1 MLTHINQNL
10 YQTLFLPL
18 WSPPTTSLIFF
29 FQAVMPSSNDKETV
43 SLVGPVAGA
52 AAGCSVIFFIIGG
65 LFVW

>member
-1 MLTHINQNL
+1 MLTHLHHNL
-10 YQTLFLPL
+10 SQTLLLLL
-18 WSPPTTSLIFF
+18 WSHPTTSLIFF